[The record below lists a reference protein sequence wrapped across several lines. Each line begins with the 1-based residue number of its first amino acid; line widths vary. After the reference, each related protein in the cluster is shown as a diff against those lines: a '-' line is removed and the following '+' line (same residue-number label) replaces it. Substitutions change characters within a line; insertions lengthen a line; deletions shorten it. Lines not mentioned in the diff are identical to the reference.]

1 MDVSFGYKIKKWLR
15 IFNCKSLKNYM
26 IIFLIELIMLNS
38 VAFCIK
44 NMRSLIKMHQ
54 RKYGAILSYINIF
67 FKNAITFIYTPFL
80 LRYIGQADYGLFQMT
95 NSTIMSLSLLSMGF
109 SSAYIKFYMDY
120 KIKQDKDGMKKL
132 NGLYLLLFICVGIL
146 AIIVGSFF
154 VINVSNL
161 FGRTLTQHELS
172 LTHKL
177 MSIMVINIALS
188 FPSSVFDA
196 NILVNEKFVFQQT
209 RQIAQSII
217 VPCIAMPLIFFGF
230 GVMTIVY
237 TQLIMTIF
245 FLILNVRF
253 CLTKLKMRFDFKN
266 IQMSLLKDLA
276 VFSFFI
282 FLNQMVDLVNNNAPN
297 FILGMIKGA
306 NDVATFAVALQIKN
320 IFFMLSTT
328 LSNVF
333 VPRVNE
339 LVSSDTSKEILTNLM
354 IKVGRIQMTILFFIL
369 GGFIVIGQYF
379 IDIWAGSKNQSAYF
393 LIILMVLPAIVPLC
407 QNIGIEI
414 QRAMNKHIF
423 RSISYFLFAIVNIV
437 VTIIG
442 TKQWGLIGASL
453 GYVVS
458 LVCANGILMNWY
470 YQRKMGLDMKKYWG
484 QTLKVSIPFIVTTL
498 FLEGIKIF
506 IPVHSFVIFAL
517 FGIVYVLIYGLIYYK
532 FIMSNEERNM
542 VFKIK

>member
-1 MDVSFGYKIKKWLR
+1 MK
-15 IFNCKSLKNYM
+15 
-26 IIFLIELIMLNS
+26 
-38 VAFCIK
+38 
-44 NMRSLIKMHQ
+44 Q
-54 RKYGAILSYINIF
+54 RKYGAMLSYINILL
-67 FKNAITFIYTPFL
+67 KNIVNFIYTPFL
-80 LRYIGQADYGLFQMT
+80 LHYIGQADYGLFQMT

-109 SSAYIKFYMDY
+109 SSAYVKFYINY
-120 KIKQDKDGMKKL
+120 KVKEDKDGIKKL
-132 NGLYLLLFICVGIL
+132 NGLYLLLFIGIGIL
-146 AIIVGSFF
+146 ALIVGSVF
-154 VINVSNL
+154 VINVPNL
-161 FGRTLTQHELS
+161 FGRTLSHHELT
-172 LTHKL
+172 LTRNL
-177 MSIMVINIALS
+177 MIVMVINIALT
-188 FPSSVFDA
+188 FPSSVFES
-196 NILVNEKFVFQQT
+196 NIIVNEKFVFQQS
-209 RQIAQSII
+209 RQVLQSVL
-217 VPCIAMPLIFFGF
+217 VPCIAMPLILIGF
-230 GVMTIVY
+230 GVMSIVC
-237 TQLIMTIF
+237 TQLIITIF
-245 FLILNVRF
+245 FLFLNISF
-253 CLTKLKMRFDFKN
+253 CLKKLEMQFDFVN
-266 IQMSLLKDLA
+266 IKFSLLKEIGI
-276 VFSFFI
+276 FSFFI
-282 FLNQMVDLVNNNAPN
+282 FLNQIVDLVNNNSPN
-297 FILGMIKGA
+297 FILGMIRGA
-306 NDVATFAVALQIKN
+306 SEVATFAIAIQIKN

-328 LSNVF
+328 LSNIF

-339 LVSSDTSKEILTNLM
+339 LVSSGASKEILTNLM

-423 RSISYFLFAIVNIV
+423 RSISYFLFAIVNII
-437 VTIIG
+437 VTIVG

-498 FLEGIKIF
+498 FLEGIKNF
-506 IPVHSFVIFAL
+506 IPVHSFVVFAL